1 MQRTVVERDDKLEN
15 EKLALEKENLRK
27 VMDNFSLSTGLS
39 VVAVNLYGEVFLSG
53 AQYEENTFCQYI
65 QSIAEGRERCRR
77 CYEKACKEAFKWD
90 EPYFFRCHGGLVMWA
105 APLQIEQTRVGA
117 IVCGQVLLW
126 KADRLFLNE
135 IKSLP
140 LYAGHPDQLLNKA
153 RELKVISVRQCQ
165 AAAEILKAVVEHFSN
180 TGYYLLID
188 QKNKYNWRNM
198 VLSQIRDRK
207 KHMRKQHLTVP
218 FI

>member
-1 MQRTVVERDDKLEN
+1 
-15 EKLALEKENLRK
+15 
-27 VMDNFSLSTGLS
+27 
-39 VVAVNLYGEVFLSG
+39 
-53 AQYEENTFCQYI
+53 
-65 QSIAEGRERCRR
+65 
-77 CYEKACKEAFKWD
+77 
-90 EPYFFRCHGGLVMWA
+90 MWA

-165 AAAEILKAVVEHFSN
+165 AAAELLKAVVEHFSN
-180 TGYYLLID
+180 TGYYLLIGTRRINITGEIWCYPRFGTE
-188 QKNKYNWRNM
+188 KN
-198 VLSQIRDRK
+198 I
-207 KHMRKQHLTVP
+207 
-218 FI
+218 

>member
-1 MQRTVVERDDKLEN
+1 MQRTVVERDDELEN

-105 APLQIEQTRVGA
+105 APLQNSRRPGGRYCVRPGA
-117 IVCGQVLLW
+117 ALESG
-126 KADRLFLNE
+126 
-135 IKSLP
+135 P
-140 LYAGHPDQLLNKA
+140 LVFK
-153 RELKVISVRQCQ
+153 
-165 AAAEILKAVVEHFSN
+165 
-180 TGYYLLID
+180 
-188 QKNKYNWRNM
+188 
-198 VLSQIRDRK
+198 
-207 KHMRKQHLTVP
+207 
-218 FI
+218 